1 MKLKKHLIT
10 LLLLSSLEAKTQI
23 LNIDDIVELTLK
35 HSPDIEVSMLN
46 FQSAKERTK
55 ASKSF
60 YLPSIDL
67 HGVAGKQWSKQ
78 NDGRDINADVLSGT
92 LGATQLLYDFGKI
105 DGLVGSSK
113 EQALAL
119 KAQMQQI
126 ISDKIFVVKNLYYN
140 VLKAKSIIVVQ
151 KKNLVLQKQ
160 QLNRA
165 NKYLKAGIKTIIDV
179 SDAEVRVE
187 RAKLDLENAQY
198 DLEIQ
203 RASLE
208 QEIGFVPNRGKYS
221 LYRKELP
228 LPNLS
233 HTLPRISSSVLDLEL
248 FAYEHRYV
256 LQNSK
261 HIVKSS
267 KSNANSKKAN
277 YYPTLSL
284 GANYTAQETNNNI
297 LIPKEQGEVAVNLNW
312 NIFSGYKTDA
322 EVQEAKIEVLKA
334 STQVNSVKLAIKREV
349 LESHIG
355 LRRSK
360 KSVELSETISK
371 SSEKKYE
378 QAKKRYEN
386 ELSDYIELQEA
397 QQGYI
402 ESLSNLV
409 NAYYNYYISMAQL
422 DHAVGR

>member
-1 MKLKKHLIT
+1 MNLKKYLIA
-10 LLLLSSLEAKTQI
+10 LLLVSSLEAKTEV
-23 LNIDDIVELTLK
+23 LNIDDIVELALK
-35 HSPDIEVSMLN
+35 HSPDIKASMFD
-46 FQSAKERTK
+46 FQAAKERTRV
-55 ASKSF
+55 SESF

-67 HGVAGKQWSKQ
+67 NAIVGKQRSNQGEHK
-78 NDGRDINADVLSGT
+78 DVNSDLLLGT
-92 LGATQLLYDFGKI
+92 IGATQLLYDFGKTS
-105 DGLVGSSK
+105 GVVNHSK

-119 KAQMQQI
+119 EAQMQQV
-126 ISDKIFVVKNLYYN
+126 ISDKIFIVKNLYYN
-140 VLKAKSIIVVQ
+140 VLKAKSFIVVQ
-151 KKNLVLQKQ
+151 KKNLALQKQ

-165 NKYLKAGIKTIIDV
+165 EKYLKAGIKTIIDV
-179 SDAEVRVE
+179 SDAQVRVE
-187 RAKLDLENAQY
+187 QAKLDLENAQY

-208 QEIGFVPNRGKYS
+208 QAMGFVPYKGDYS
-221 LYRKELP
+221 LYRKKLP

-233 HTLPRISSSVLDLEL
+233 HSLPRVNSNVRELEL
-248 FAYEHRYV
+248 FAYKHRYA

-261 HIVKSS
+261 HIVESS
-267 KSNANSKKAN
+267 KSFVNHKKAD

-284 GANYTAQETNNNI
+284 GANYKAQDNNENL
-297 LIPKEQGEVAVNLNW
+297 LIPKEQGEVTINLNW
-312 NIFSGYKTDA
+312 NIFSGYKTNA
-322 EVQEAKIEVLKA
+322 EIQEAKIEVLRA
-334 STQVNSVKLAIKREV
+334 STQVNGVKLAIKKEV

-371 SSEKKYE
+371 SSKKKYE

-402 ESLSNLV
+402 ESLSNLA

-422 DHAVGR
+422 DHAIGR

>member
-1 MKLKKHLIT
+1 MKYKKYVIA
-10 LLLLSSLEAKTQI
+10 LLLASSLEAKTTV
-23 LNIDDIVELTLK
+23 LNIDDIVEITLK
-35 HSPDIEVSMLN
+35 HSPDIEASMFN
-46 FQSAKERTK
+46 FQAAKERTR

-60 YLPSIDL
+60 YFPSVDL
-67 HGVAGKQWSKQ
+67 HSVAGKQWSKH
-78 NDGRDINADVLSGT
+78 NDGKDVNADILSGT
-92 LGATQLLYDFGKI
+92 LGATQLLYDFGKTK
-105 DGLVGSSK
+105 GLVGSSK

-126 ISDKIFVVKNLYYN
+126 VSDKIFIVKNLYYN

-165 NKYLKAGIKTIIDV
+165 QKYLTAGIKTIIDV

-187 RAKLDLENAQY
+187 QAKLDLENAQY

-208 QEIGFVPNRGKYS
+208 QEMGFVPYKGKYS

-233 HTLPRISSSVLDLEL
+233 RSLPRVNSNISQLEL
-248 FAYEHRYV
+248 FAYDHRYV

-267 KSNANSKKAN
+267 KAHVNSKKAD

-284 GANYTAQETNNNI
+284 GANYTAQDADNNI
-297 LIPKEQGEVAVNLNW
+297 LIPKEQGEVAINLSW
-312 NIFSGYKTDA
+312 NLFSGYKTDA

-334 STQVNSVKLAIKREV
+334 STQVNAVKLAIKREV
-349 LESHIG
+349 LEAHIG